1 MYFES
6 CIDLCEYLVDRSY
19 IYNLD
24 SINDGWEMI
33 DAEWFWEHEKNW
45 NMLLNNTK
53 FENLVSANIGSR
65 PHSMTNVPPLFS
77 TDSPHNNKRVLSSNT
92 TFLVQ
97 ENACLSVKAAS
108 APRPMAPTAV
118 PMVRACCHTDSAGSC
133 PLLYLSLR
141 FLRASANSIKPS
153 CVWVDG
159 QVCAHVCVCV
169 EGGGG
174 GGRLG

>member
-1 MYFES
+1 
-6 CIDLCEYLVDRSY
+6 
-19 IYNLD
+19 
-24 SINDGWEMI
+24 
-33 DAEWFWEHEKNW
+33 
-45 NMLLNNTK
+45 MLLNNTK

-153 CVWVDG
+153 CGWVDG
-159 QVCAHVCVCV
+159 QVCAHVCVCGRGR
-169 EGGGG
+169 GGGEVGIKFIDSKVWVKITGKKENELLKCG
-174 GGRLG
+174 GTQRLRAHSIPCNHLNNH